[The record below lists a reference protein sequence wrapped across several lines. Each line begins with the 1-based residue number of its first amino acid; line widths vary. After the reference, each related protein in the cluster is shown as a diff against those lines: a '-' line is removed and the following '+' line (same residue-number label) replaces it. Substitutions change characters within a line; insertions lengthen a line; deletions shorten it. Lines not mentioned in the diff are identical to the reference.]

1 MAFCRVNTSTY
12 KIDVLESVDY
22 LVDVDSG
29 IAEYTT
35 RKFFTTD
42 NTNP

>member
-1 MAFCRVNTSTY
+1 MFGRVNTSTY

-22 LVDVDSG
+22 IVGVDSG
-29 IAEYTT
+29 ICEYTT